1 MEYKWIRVELQT
13 HSDAADMASILNL
26 SHVERN
32 ASMGDAVRI
41 AVSDW
46 MKRNRILLEK
56 IKSQEKEKETVGQ
69 KQKSDQ
75 AS

>member
-26 SHVERN
+26 SHLERN

-46 MKRNRILLEK
+46 LERNKVLLEK
-56 IKSQEKEKETVGQ
+56 VQLTKAEEGATLEQ
-69 KQKSDQ
+69 K
-75 AS
+75 